1 MDGVFDAVAV
11 RVVLEA
17 RKWQGESAES
27 HTARSE
33 DLCYQVQQWCSS
45 GRSTIVPVK
54 SRATT

>member
-1 MDGVFDAVAV
+1 MEGVFDAVAV

-33 DLCYQVQQWCSS
+33 DLCYQVRMGLRCSHYR
-45 GRSTIVPVK
+45 GR
-54 SRATT
+54 